1 MMETQRIYSAEFKID
16 AANLV
21 IQQGYSTKEAC
32 AATGVGET
40 AIRRW
45 VKQLRQ
51 ESEGVTPNG
60 QAMTPEQRK
69 IQALEAQIKKIEWE
83 KDILKKATAL
93 LMQDNIKR

>member
-21 IQQGYSTKEAC
+21 IQQGYSIKEAC

-40 AIRRW
+40 TIRRW

-69 IQALEAQIKKIEWE
+69 IQALEALIKKIEWE
-83 KDILKKATAL
+83 KDILKKL
-93 LMQDNIKR
+93 PLS